1 MGTTQTLLVNSII
14 FPTNG
19 WPQLGGYTPFSDT
32 DSCHEMARNNIKGT
46 SQGHNQPSI
55 KSEIGS
61 SGHEVETG
69 RGFSLSRKPY
79 RLETA
84 RAE

>member
-1 MGTTQTLLVNSII
+1 
-14 FPTNG
+14 
-19 WPQLGGYTPFSDT
+19 
-32 DSCHEMARNNIKGT
+32 MARNNIKGT

-84 RAE
+84 RAERNYQIHSGNPTELWKVTI